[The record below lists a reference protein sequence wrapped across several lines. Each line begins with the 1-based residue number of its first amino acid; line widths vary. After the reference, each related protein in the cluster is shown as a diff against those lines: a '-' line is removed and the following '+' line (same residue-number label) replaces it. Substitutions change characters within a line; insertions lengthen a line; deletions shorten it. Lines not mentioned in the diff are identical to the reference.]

1 MELTARK
8 YTYQTQTSDVQEPDI
23 FVCTKPLL
31 KGVNAGT
38 THAHFKPQGNFFAD
52 FGPYVFTFS
61 PDGNLYNYLTLST
74 MMFI

>member
-1 MELTARK
+1 M
-8 YTYQTQTSDVQEPDI
+8 YQA
-23 FVCTKPLL
+23 PLE
-31 KGVNAGT
+31 GVNAGT